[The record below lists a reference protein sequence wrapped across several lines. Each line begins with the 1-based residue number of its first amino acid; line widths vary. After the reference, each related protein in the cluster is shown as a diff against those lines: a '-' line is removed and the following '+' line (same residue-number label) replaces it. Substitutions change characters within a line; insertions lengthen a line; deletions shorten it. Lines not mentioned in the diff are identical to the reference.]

1 MPDDTKVKKKSGTRR
16 NRKKE
21 EVKNREKSTY
31 PSREKERLIQ
41 AIGFI
46 ETVGL
51 VPAIEAA
58 DVMCKAADVRLS
70 GIEKTGSGLVTVK
83 VRGDVSS
90 VEASVSSGRAA
101 AERLGHIMAV
111 HVIPRPS
118 EQVENIL

>member
-1 MPDDTKVKKKSGTRR
+1 MPDDTKVKKKSSTRR
-16 NRKKE
+16 TRKKNE
-21 EVKNREKSTY
+21 AKNIEKSTH
-31 PSREKERLIQ
+31 PSLEKRRFIQ
-41 AIGFI
+41 AVGLI

-58 DVMCKAADVRLS
+58 DVMCKAADVHLS

-101 AERLGHIMAV
+101 AERLGHIISV

-118 EQVENIL
+118 DQVENIL